1 MVRSIFPTGP
11 GRRAARGLA
20 LGATAL
26 ALLLLGGCARLQA
39 RAEMKKGNAL
49 YQNGSYREALAQFQR
64 GLELDP
70 GATFAWRPVGL
81 SAMAL
86 HRPGAATREN
96 TEYADIAID
105 AFQKYLA
112 AFPDDHKVDEYL
124 TTVLVN
130 AERNDQALARLEQ
143 RAKDHP
149 EDKAIDQA
157 ILTLLIKAKRLPD
170 ALARARGARPRPDPQ
185 ALYSIGVAA
194 WSRSYG
200 DPTLDLAT
208 RAAVVDLGLDA
219 LNQAL
224 EIKPDYFEAMAYINL
239 LYREKAKTIV
249 DYGEAQAWIAKAEEW
264 TARALALRER
274 LKQQEEAAKPRS

>member
-1 MVRSIFPTGP
+1 MVRSTFPNGP
-11 GRRAARGLA
+11 GARAAGRLA
-20 LGATAL
+20 FTAAGL

-49 YQNGSYREALAQFQR
+49 YQNGSYREALVQFQR

-70 GATFAWRPVGL
+70 KATFAWRSVGL

-96 TEYADIAID
+96 TEYADTAID

-124 TTVLVN
+124 TTILVN
-130 AERNDQALARLEQ
+130 AERNDQALERLEQ

-149 EDKAIDQA
+149 EDPAIEPA
-157 ILTLLIKAKRLPD
+157 ILTLLIKTRRLPE
-170 ALARARGARPRPDPQ
+170 ALARARRAEPRLDPQ

-200 DPTLDLAT
+200 DPTVDLAART
-208 RAAVVDLGLDA
+208 AIVDLGLDA
-219 LNQAL
+219 MNQAL
-224 EIKPDYFEAMAYINL
+224 VIKSDYFEAMAYINL
-239 LYREKAKTIV
+239 LYREKAKTVV
-249 DYGEAQAWIAKAEEW
+249 DYAEAQVWIARAEEW

-274 LKQQEEAAKPRS
+274 LKQQEAAAKPRS